1 MGGLRPLLGIVVLRV
16 VVCSGD
22 WVHVGYNFG
31 CTIGF
36 CVLLGG
42 GRCSWF
48 AWFWLGGL
56 YWCVVVR

>member
-42 GRCSWF
+42 GGGRCSWF
-48 AWFWLGGL
+48 AWF
-56 YWCVVVR
+56 